1 MTGTNQNFRKEAT
14 ELPPEDFM
22 FLSGVLQ
29 ALTAMYC
36 RLHPLPAQTE
46 AEKREEIKK
55 EETT

>member
-1 MTGTNQNFRKEAT
+1 MTGTNQNFREEVT

-36 RLHPLPAQTE
+36 RLHPAPEQPKPE
-46 AEKREEIKK
+46 PKK
-55 EETT
+55 EETHNDDQ

>member
-1 MTGTNQNFRKEAT
+1 MTGTNQNFREEVT

-36 RLHPLPAQTE
+36 RLHPAPAKTE
-46 AEKREEIKK
+46 PEPKK
-55 EETT
+55 EEPHNDDQ